1 MIWNVI
7 GNRKQ
12 PYRWKRIV
20 AIVEPTWHDNSNEA
34 SDQAPKAD
42 GESEYEERRQLSVAG
57 AIDWAQAFGF
67 PVTLFL
73 YDDDDGSGDRAA

>member
-1 MIWNVI
+1 LEQAVMSYRGTDDGTLSLEFQNGARVPAERRSIMIWNVI

-34 SDQAPKAD
+34 SDEAPEAD
-42 GESEYEERRQLSVAG
+42 GESN
-57 AIDWAQAFGF
+57 
-67 PVTLFL
+67 
-73 YDDDDGSGDRAA
+73 RAA